1 MQHRSHFIYWSI
13 ANKSKPINSVPTLN
27 CVVWPTD
34 VSHYLIRSDRSTSV
48 QDNGRIHKTHT
59 HTHTMLE
66 NVMPS
71 TIWLLSLPAI
81 RHSHLPYRTSSNESS
96 PDCGSMSGNGICAR
110 RDKNVLHASICI
122 IVSII
127 NGILDHGA

>member
-1 MQHRSHFIYWSI
+1 
-13 ANKSKPINSVPTLN
+13 
-27 CVVWPTD
+27 
-34 VSHYLIRSDRSTSV
+34 
-48 QDNGRIHKTHT
+48 
-59 HTHTMLE
+59 MLE

-127 NGILDHGA
+127 NGILDHASICANGGIERFHKYCNIKQESSSVNPFPPFVGRILLCITSFREHDANLPPPFPVNLQ